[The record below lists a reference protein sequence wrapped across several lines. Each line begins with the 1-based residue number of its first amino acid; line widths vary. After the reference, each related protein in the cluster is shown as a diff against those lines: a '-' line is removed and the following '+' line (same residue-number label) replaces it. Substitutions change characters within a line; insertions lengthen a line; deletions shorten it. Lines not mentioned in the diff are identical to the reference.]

1 MSKALLQQHAAKA
14 IREREQQEK
23 TIAAQIA
30 RRSSEEKPTA
40 TVKLPV
46 QSLVPSPAPIYIQ
59 QTIVYPAPD
68 NSVLVKER
76 AEKEKAAALYSLEK
90 TAREKS
96 HQRHQE
102 ELERTK
108 QVAKEQLEAEQ
119 RDRIKAEELQRE
131 ELERN
136 KQLVKEDASLKR
148 RHDIVLEKNKVDDE
162 TIQRI
167 TEENEALKLELEK
180 VRRVS
185 EETKLPNETLAKEE
199 ENKVKNIAVPP
210 LYNNEHDVPEIADLT
225 LNAPHN
231 EISLTGEVAPESPVE
246 DSAKCAIS

>member
-23 TIAAQIA
+23 AIAAQIA
-30 RRSSEEKPTA
+30 RRSSEEKPSA

-46 QSLVPSPAPIYIQ
+46 QSLVPSPTPIYIQ
-59 QTIVYPAPD
+59 KTIVYPAPD
-68 NSVLVKER
+68 NIALIKER
-76 AEKEKAAALYSLEK
+76 AEKEKAAELYSLEK

-102 ELERTK
+102 ELERIK

-136 KQLVKEDASLKR
+136 KQLVKEDTSLKR

-180 VRRVS
+180 ARKAP
-185 EETKLPNETLAKEE
+185 EETKLPNETSEQE
-199 ENKVKNIAVPP
+199 GDNKVNIAVPP
-210 LYNNEHDVPEIADLT
+210 PYDNEQDVPEISDLT

-231 EISLTGEVAPESPVE
+231 ETSLAGEVAPESPVE
-246 DSAKCAIS
+246 DSDKCAIS